1 MKAQSTDKDLLI
13 SLRRTVVPFLMGW
26 LGSLPFSQFVDSA
39 EVESALVVI
48 LGSIYYAVFRWLESR
63 GVPAASWWIA
73 FGRTAAPTYSEAE

>member
-1 MKAQSTDKDLLI
+1 MTTTITDKDLLT
-13 SLRRTVVPFLMGW
+13 SVRRTVVPFLMGW

-48 LGSIYYAVFRWLESR
+48 IGSAYYAVFRWLESR

-73 FGRTAAPTYSEAE
+73 FGRTPAPTYPESE